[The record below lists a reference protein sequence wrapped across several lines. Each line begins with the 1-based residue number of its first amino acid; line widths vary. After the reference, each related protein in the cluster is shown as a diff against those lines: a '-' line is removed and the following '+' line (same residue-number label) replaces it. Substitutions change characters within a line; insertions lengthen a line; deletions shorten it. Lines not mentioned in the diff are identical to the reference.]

1 MQTPGDILGAYIQTN
16 NPQSFVFRLLRG
28 HLVNNVPAAWRRERE
43 DGKPYIF
50 IGLVRRDLRR
60 PPPSLV
66 LALLLEGGLVSL
78 ARQLALLLE
87 GGLVSLARQLALP
100 VPEEG
105 VGRASSAMVWNLY
118 RSYHVC
124 RVGHA
129 SSPMPWALSSQP
141 QMYTTRCLQNGEAKK
156 IHGCKTRMRMKQKR
170 ERR

>member
-16 NPQSFVFRLLRG
+16 NPQSFVFCLLRG

-66 LALLLEGGLVSL
+66 
-78 ARQLALLLE
+78 LALLLE